1 MRAAVIVKQGG
12 PEGLKVQQIEEPSP
26 TKEEVLVAV
35 KATALNR
42 ADLAQRRGQYPAPPG
57 IRQDVPGLE
66 MAGVVIGLGE
76 GVQGVQMGTRVMG
89 LLGGAGYA
97 EKVVIH
103 SRMLLP
109 IPDNLTFPEA
119 ASLPEVYFTSYD
131 ALFNQCAL
139 TMRESVLIHA
149 AGSGVG
155 TAAIQ
160 LARLV
165 GAKVFGTVGSFNKL
179 GKAVKLGLDVG
190 INYQEQEF
198 EEVVHA
204 HTDGLGVNVI
214 LDVIGGPYFNAN
226 LRSLASR
233 GRLVLVG
240 SMGGSQV
247 ETNLALLSSKRL
259 RIHGTVLR
267 ARPLEE
273 KIALSEQIKQEILPH
288 FETGKLRPVVD
299 RIFGL
304 EEVAEAHEYMET
316 NQNFGKI
323 VLSLE

>member
-1 MRAAVIVKQGG
+1 MRAAVIVEHGG
-12 PEGLKVQQIEEPSP
+12 PEVLKVQQIEEPTP
-26 TKEEVLVAV
+26 TRGEVLVAV

-42 ADLAQRRGQYPAPPG
+42 ADLAQRRGRYPAPPG
-57 IRQDVPGLE
+57 IRGDVPGLE
-66 MAGVVIGLGE
+66 IAGVVIGLGE
-76 GVQGVQMGTRVMG
+76 GVQGIHLGSRVMG

-103 SRMLLP
+103 SQMLLP
-109 IPDNLTFPEA
+109 IPANLTFPEA

-139 TMRESVLIHA
+139 QIDESVLIHA

-165 GAKVFGTVGSFNKL
+165 GAKTFGTMGSQHKL
-179 GKAVKLGLDVG
+179 TEAIKLGLDVG
-190 INYQEQEF
+190 INYHDHEF
-198 EEVVHA
+198 EAVVHA
-204 HTDGLGVNVI
+204 HTVGLGVNVI

-226 LRSLASR
+226 LRSLALR

-247 ETNLALLSSKRL
+247 ETDLSLLSSKRL

-273 KIALSEQIKQEILPH
+273 KIALSKQIKKNILPY
-288 FETGKLRPVVD
+288 FENGRLRPVVD
-299 RIFGL
+299 RIFSL
-304 EEVAEAHEYMET
+304 DEVAEAHTYMET